1 MLVSEILTEKY
12 VHNVDFDM
20 ATFARNMA
28 AARAS
33 KSMPDNYPDAI
44 LFLGFIGDPE
54 TKLSWTSRPAKIA
67 NYDIPGIQAA
77 KLPQHK
83 QGPWPNTRPED
94 LPAGAYHNSKIDPEI
109 AANPNELE
117 FDIWVHSRYADM
129 RNPRALVSSQT
140 RVIAHELRHRGFEI
154 IDNIPA
160 LKTRMPE
167 IYQNLGSHGI
177 PFDPKYEPYI
187 TKKLNSQYMKPSG
200 REGTLKPSHDFY
212 LTHAMMYALE
222 HPAINNVGYNYDDE
236 KQLQAYKKLYYDC
249 ERVVRQYLD
258 GKSVPPQGWA
268 LLRNQIDKETP
279 DNIQITIKPG
289 PDHAVVTGTTKP
301 AETPSNTANAPR
313 AFIDKWTGGKT
324 TTPPKPTGPKTLGT
338 FDKLKL
344 IAKGVPQGSKMRVDQ
359 YGRVVQDQ

>member
-1 MLVSEILTEKY
+1 MLAREIITEKY

-28 AARAS
+28 ALRAS
-33 KSMPDNYPDAI
+33 KYMPDNYPDAI

-54 TKLSWTSRPAKIA
+54 TKLSWISRPAKIA

-83 QGPWPNTRPED
+83 QGPWPNTKPED
-94 LPAGAYHNSKIDPEI
+94 LPAGSYTTSVIDPEI

-117 FDIWVHSRYADM
+117 FDIWVHSQYADM
-129 RNPRALVSSQT
+129 RNPRALASNQT
-140 RVIAHELRHRGFEI
+140 RVIAHELRHRGFDI

-167 IYQNLGSHGI
+167 IYQSIGSWGI
-177 PFDPKYEPYI
+177 PVDPRYEPYI
-187 TKKLNSQYMKPSG
+187 TKKLNSKYMEPYG
-200 REGTLKPSHDFY
+200 REGTLRPKHDFY

-222 HPAINNVGYNYDDE
+222 YPAIHGHYDDD
-236 KQLQAYKKLYYDC
+236 KQLQAYKKLYMDC

-268 LLRNQIDKETP
+268 ILRNEVDKRTP
-279 DNIQITIKPG
+279 DNVQITIKPG

-301 AETPSNTANAPR
+301 AENPSNSPSAPSREKRRVRREPVSNIPSSPPSPSTTPTTTPSNTSSGYVKR
-313 AFIDKWTGGKT
+313 TRKI
-324 TTPPKPTGPKTLGT
+324 
-338 FDKLKL
+338 
-344 IAKGVPQGSKMRVDQ
+344 
-359 YGRVVQDQ
+359 